1 MKIWKL
7 RLDAGK
13 REDSQQYQLV
23 NDDNHFLEDFDTM
36 INSLERQLW
45 KLRELEVHVISGRKE
60 FDISYLWNGTSLF
73 LLNERAKNIL
83 EPVLSEYVEFLP
95 VIYKKPLYLMHVLR
109 VADALD
115 LDNAIRSKKASYSR
129 IYGAQDAPFIR
140 NKEQFLISY
149 IIADTYAGKIGY
161 IKKFAFKEERIPPF
175 PIFRILCEGRLYTGV
190 IFIKDEFKKIIEEN
204 GLTGF
209 SFEEVGEYQ

>member
-1 MKIWKL
+1 
-7 RLDAGK
+7 
-13 REDSQQYQLV
+13 
-23 NDDNHFLEDFDTM
+23 
-36 INSLERQLW
+36 
-45 KLRELEVHVISGRKE
+45 LRELEVHVISGRKE

-115 LDNAIRSKKASYSR
+115 LDN
-129 IYGAQDAPFIR
+129 
-140 NKEQFLISY
+140 
-149 IIADTYAGKIGY
+149 IIASKYEGRIWD
-161 IKKFAFKEERIPPF
+161 IKKFVFKKEKIPKSL
-175 PIFRILCEGRLYTGV
+175 IFEVLCEGELYEGEV
-190 IFIKDEFKKIIEEN
+190 FVKDEFKEIIERN

-209 SFEEVGEYQ
+209 SFEEVGEYQRQEKSWRKCL

>member
-1 MKIWKL
+1 MKIWRL

-13 REDSQQYQLV
+13 REDSRQYQLV

-95 VIYKKPLYLMHVLR
+95 VIYKQPLYLMHVLC

-115 LDNAIRSKKASYSR
+115 LDN
-129 IYGAQDAPFIR
+129 
-140 NKEQFLISY
+140 
-149 IIADTYAGKIGY
+149 IIANTYAGKIGY

-175 PIFRILCEGRLYTGV
+175 PVFRILCEGRLYTGV
-190 IFIKDEFKKIIEEN
+190 IFVKDEFKKIIEEN

>member
-73 LLNERAKNIL
+73 LLNGRAKNIL

-115 LDNAIRSKKASYSR
+115 LDN
-129 IYGAQDAPFIR
+129 
-140 NKEQFLISY
+140 
-149 IIADTYAGKIGY
+149 IIADTCAGKIGY

-175 PIFRILCEGRLYTGV
+175 PIFRILCEGMLYTGV
-190 IFIKDEFKKIIEEN
+190 IFVKDEFKKIIEEN

-209 SFEEVGEYQ
+209 SFEEVGECQ

>member
-1 MKIWKL
+1 MKIWRL
-7 RLDAGK
+7 RLDTGK
-13 REDSQQYQLV
+13 REDSQQYQLI
-23 NDDNHFLEDFDTM
+23 NCDDEFSEDFDSR
-36 INSLERQLW
+36 INSPERQLG
-45 KLRELEVHVISGRKE
+45 KLRGLEVHVISGRKE

-115 LDNAIRSKKASYSR
+115 LDN
-129 IYGAQDAPFIR
+129 
-140 NKEQFLISY
+140 
-149 IIADTYAGKIGY
+149 IIADTYAGKTGY

-175 PIFRILCEGRLYTGV
+175 PIFRILCEGELYEGEV
-190 IFIKDEFKKIIEEN
+190 FVKDEFKKIIEEN

>member
-1 MKIWKL
+1 MLIIFYLFELAFHLLINRVFCNYKKIYLKKEVHIKMKIWKL

-109 VADALD
+109 VADALN

-129 IYGAQDAPFIR
+129 IYGA
-140 NKEQFLISY
+140 
-149 IIADTYAGKIGY
+149 
-161 IKKFAFKEERIPPF
+161 
-175 PIFRILCEGRLYTGV
+175 
-190 IFIKDEFKKIIEEN
+190 
-204 GLTGF
+204 
-209 SFEEVGEYQ
+209 

>member
-1 MKIWKL
+1 MKIWRL

-23 NDDNHFLEDFDTM
+23 NEDNHFLEDFDTM

-95 VIYKKPLYLMHVLR
+95 VIYKQPLYLMHVLC

-115 LDNAIRSKKASYSR
+115 LDN
-129 IYGAQDAPFIR
+129 
-140 NKEQFLISY
+140 
-149 IIADTYAGKIGY
+149 IIANTYAGKIGY

-175 PIFRILCEGRLYTGV
+175 PIFRILCEGQLYTGV
-190 IFIKDEFKKIIEEN
+190 IFVKDEFKEIIERN